1 MVEVVNDPAER
12 RYEALSDGKVVG
24 VIDYVLDGDTI
35 TLVHTIVP
43 AEFEGQGIASQLAR
57 FAIDDSRAAGHHIIP
72 KCPFVASYVTRHPET
87 LDVIVEGWPK

>member
-43 AEFEGQGIASQLAR
+43 PN
-57 FAIDDSRAAGHHIIP
+57 SRGKVSRHSSPGSRSMTHGPAGHHIIP